1 MGDPVTMA
9 MIGAAVGGTYGAA
22 TGKDPLKSAMMGAA
36 VGGGGALMGAGGLG
50 AAGAKGAGAAGST
63 GLKLGASSSGLAAP
77 SSFSGVGLAPAT
89 SGLSA
94 GNAAL
99 SASPNV
105 LAPSLGQTASPSLLS
120 SFTSGLKSI
129 NTFANQNPVTT
140 NIGLQTAGSL
150 LATPE
155 PAPMAPPPGLMRGQQ
170 FQIEEPMYAMA
181 QRQPISLI

>member
-50 AAGAKGAGAAGST
+50 AAGAKGAGAASATQAAGIAAQPALGYGAVNTAAGSSM
-63 GLKLGASSSGLAAP
+63 A
-77 SSFSGVGLAPAT
+77 
-89 SGLSA
+89 
-94 GNAAL
+94 
-99 SASPNV
+99 
-105 LAPSLGQTASPSLLS
+105 ASPSLLS
-120 SFTSGLKSI
+120 SFTGGLKSI

-140 NIGLQTAGSL
+140 NIGLQTASSL

-155 PAPMAPPPGLMRGQQ
+155 PLPMAPPPGLMRGQQ
-170 FQIEEPMYAMA
+170 FQMEEPQYAMA